1 MLMETTQVSSNLSS
15 TDMSSLAD
23 FLSFDGAF
31 PITFD
36 LTGSDDLTVSRE
48 TTP

>member
-1 MLMETTQVSSNLSS
+1 
-15 TDMSSLAD
+15 
-23 FLSFDGAF
+23 LSFDGAS

-48 TTP
+48 TSP

>member
-1 MLMETTQVSSNLSS
+1 
-15 TDMSSLAD
+15 
-23 FLSFDGAF
+23 LSFDGAS

>member
-23 FLSFDGAF
+23 
-31 PITFD
+31 
-36 LTGSDDLTVSRE
+36 
-48 TTP
+48 

>member
-1 MLMETTQVSSNLSS
+1 MVMKTTQVSSNLSS

>member
-1 MLMETTQVSSNLSS
+1 MKTTQVSSNLSS
-15 TDMSSLAD
+15 IDMSSLAD